1 MFSGLDTPT
10 VIAVV
15 VGVILPA
22 LVGLVTKE
30 LASSKFKNTV
40 LLALSAAS
48 SVLVPLVGATT
59 FDAKAVLTSFV
70 TIFGTSTLT
79 YLGIYK
85 PQGTTAAIQAAIPG
99 GIGSVAEL
107 PDAGDEVIEDVVPE
121 EGFEEEAGPDADA
134 GEDFEVVEEG
144 TGS

>member
-1 MFSGLDTPT
+1 MFAGLDTPT
-10 VIAVV
+10 TIAIV

-22 LVGLVTKE
+22 LVALVTKE

-40 LLALSAAS
+40 LLALSALS
-48 SVLVPLVGATT
+48 SVLVPLVGSTT

-85 PQGTTAAIQAAIPG
+85 PQGATATIQAAIPG
-99 GIGSVAEL
+99 GLGAVVEL
-107 PDAGDEVIEDVVPE
+107 PDAGDEVVDEVLPD
-121 EGFEEEAGPDADA
+121 EGFEEEAAPDADA